1 MTRRATTSARQAIG
15 SWERLSVIHSSTNA
29 RALARVMPDWAARR
43 WRSQLKPKSAAAQ
56 SSDGGAISKGER
68 ESQVTTLPANAKRPA

>member
-1 MTRRATTSARQAIG
+1 
-15 SWERLSVIHSSTNA
+15 
-29 RALARVMPDWAARR
+29 MPDWAARR

-56 SSDGGAISKGER
+56 SSDGAAISKGER